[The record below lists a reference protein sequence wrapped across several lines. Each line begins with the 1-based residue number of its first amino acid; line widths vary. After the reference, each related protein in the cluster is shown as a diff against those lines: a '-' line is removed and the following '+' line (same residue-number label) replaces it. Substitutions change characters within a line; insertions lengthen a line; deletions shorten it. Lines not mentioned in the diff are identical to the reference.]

1 MMKQKGL
8 QLACKLVRYG
18 FTKNHIFPM
27 KFKVYTDKLPAAA
40 TVHFSGAQSVTAVK
54 GLTCSNYKCEHEH
67 SICS

>member
-1 MMKQKGL
+1 
-8 QLACKLVRYG
+8 
-18 FTKNHIFPM
+18 M

-67 SICS
+67 SMCVADGFIN